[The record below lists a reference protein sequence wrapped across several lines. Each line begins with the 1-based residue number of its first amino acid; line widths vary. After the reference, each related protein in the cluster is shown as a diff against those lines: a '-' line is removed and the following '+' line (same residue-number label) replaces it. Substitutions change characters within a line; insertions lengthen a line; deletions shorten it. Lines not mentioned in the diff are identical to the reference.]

1 MLHRL
6 DEFRRI
12 HVWTLRGSY
21 IKLSATASRV
31 STLQSNQIISGQAVD
46 NTLQLNKQG
55 GGRIDIPL
63 PESSPTTIS
72 IEPIEINDTSSF
84 NITRTTKRVE
94 YNASD
99 PLNIK
104 IALDDNTI
112 VEFNN
117 TVRMFSISDY
127 DTLRDAFYLRIL
139 PCHRRD

>member
-1 MLHRL
+1 M
-6 DEFRRI
+6 
-12 HVWTLRGSY
+12 
-21 IKLSATASRV
+21 

-72 IEPIEINDTSSF
+72 IEPIDINDTSSF